1 MSFTEAIS
9 SVFKKYFEFDGRARR
24 KEFWYFYLF
33 SLIVSLFIVYILG
46 IFLSE
51 RTVTVLDGLFS
62 LVVLIPTLSLTW
74 RRLHDIGKSGASFF
88 LVLIPIVGIIIL
100 IVRWAKDGTV
110 GENKYGPDPKGR
122 EAAE

>member
-51 RTVTVLDGLFS
+51 RTVKILDGLFS